1 MRGRAIGLGLLG
13 LGAFLLAGAL
23 AVRLFL
29 EPALVKLPLDQTAS
43 PTADGTD
50 ISWFDL
56 AGGKQVRGLD
66 ADVRQKVVG
75 DPGSADANDD
85 VAVWNFGS
93 TVTATGGDLDGT
105 LLNAGTYRVCI
116 DRRSTEAVDCD
127 SDMIDYK
134 TDTPIKGL
142 TLTFPF
148 GTEKKDYDFFNSTT
162 KKAWPAGFEGE
173 EKLNGLDVYRFQVSI
188 PETVIS
194 QVSVPKDRAAA
205 MLGSAS
211 TTEVQA
217 DVVYSNER
225 TIWVEPTSGV
235 IVTSEEHP
243 NTFLRG
249 PDGTQG
255 ATLLAGTFAGS
266 DKTIADGV
274 KRAKDT
280 ADKISMVSVT
290 LPLLLAVLGLISL
303 IIGALLIRRGRGG
316 VHREELP
323 EETQVLEPQVQ

>member
-29 EPALVKLPLDQTAS
+29 EPALVKLPLDQEAS

-50 ISWFDL
+50 VSFFDL
-56 AGGKQVRGLD
+56 SAGEQLRGLE
-66 ADVRQKVVG
+66 ADVRQKVQG
-75 DPGSADANDD
+75 DPTADDASDD

-93 TVTATGGDLDGT
+93 TVTATDGT
-105 LLNAGTYRVCI
+105 LLNASTYRVCI
-116 DRRSTEAVDCD
+116 DRRTAVAADCD
-127 SDMIDYK
+127 ADNVDYDRK
-134 TDTPIKGL
+134 VDVEGL

-148 GTEKKDYDFFNSTT
+148 GTEKKSYDVFNSTT
-162 KKAWPAGFEGE
+162 HQAWPAGFEGE
-173 EKLNGLDVYRFQVSI
+173 EKLGGLDVYRFQQSI
-188 PETVIS
+188 PETVIR
-194 QVSVPKDRAAA
+194 QTDVPGE
-205 MLGSAS
+205 LVGSDQSAV
-211 TTEVQA
+211 TA

-249 PDGTQG
+249 PDGTEG
-255 ATLLAGTFAGS
+255 VTILAGTFAGS
-266 DKTIADGV
+266 EDTIAAGV
-274 KRAKDT
+274 DRAEDT
-280 ADKISMVSVT
+280 RGKISMVSVT

-303 IIGALLIRRGRGG
+303 IIGALLIRRGGRGG

-323 EETQVLEPQVQ
+323 EETPVREPQVQ